1 MMNVSE
7 EHNFLCRYT
16 CTKFNQDLLSGF
28 GGEMCVDGQ
37 TDMTFPLWMNLMY
50 FVKKY
55 EKKQLVS
62 C

>member
-37 TDMTFPLWMNLMY
+37 TDMTFPL
-50 FVKKY
+50 
-55 EKKQLVS
+55 
-62 C
+62 